1 MQGRARVLVA
11 LLALTLVGCNRPVE
25 GNPNP
30 PVTPAT
36 ANATESAASSAP
48 DTLPGGPSGVK
59 GSPTPAGSSGGD
71 AALGTSGSGT
81 SDASSS
87 QGAQPGAGLS
97 GGLTGTSGLGMTG
110 SFPTGTA
117 TQSFGSGLAIEGSPH
132 RAPRSGLGTR

>member
-87 QGAQPGAGLS
+87 QGAQPGIERRADRYDG
-97 GGLTGTSGLGMTG
+97 TGHDGQL
-110 SFPTGTA
+110 
-117 TQSFGSGLAIEGSPH
+117 PH
-132 RAPRSGLGTR
+132 RYGDAVLRLGPGH